1 MIFTIVILLL
11 LVMAIMRG
19 FHRGFVIEVLHLIGT
34 IGVLVFARV
43 LYQPL
48 GTFIANLL
56 TSLKLMNQNAI
67 SGLVINL
74 VSFFLLSSLGWSVI
88 RLLAR
93 VSRGVT
99 WLPVIK
105 QVNSLAGGAVA
116 FVLTYLVIFVVLSLA
131 NLVNTDFIQ
140 TQMAQSPVATFIVER
155 TPGLTS
161 QYLGNV
167 FKFETGLQ
175 NS

>member
-11 LVMAIMRG
+11 LVGAIFRG
-19 FHRGFVIEVLHLIGT
+19 FHRGFVIEILHLIGT
-34 IGVLVFARV
+34 IGVLIFARL

-48 GTFIANLL
+48 GTTLASLL
-56 TSLKLMNQNAI
+56 TSLNLVKQSAV
-67 SGLVINL
+67 STLVINL
-74 VSFFLLSSLGWSVI
+74 VAFFILTSLGWAVI
-88 RLLAR
+88 RMLAR
-93 VSRGVT
+93 VSRAIT

-105 QVNSLAGGAVA
+105 QVNSLAGGAVS
-116 FVLTYLVIFVVLSLA
+116 FVISYLVIFVVLSLA
-131 NLVNTDFIQ
+131 NLVQTDFIQ
-140 TQMAQSPVATFIVER
+140 TQMSNSPVATFIVKQ

-167 FKFETGLQ
+167 FKFETGTQ